1 MRLLDDD
8 SKSISHLSYQSLNL
22 NSYYNINGKKMK
34 VIEKRDDTQ
43 NGLRA
48 YAFAPVKNGK
58 PDKKHIIMGYAGTD
72 PFSIHDIFT
81 DAQLRFYNN
90 TKKPKINN
98 YYKNLNHTTINK
110 SYNDFSDDNDIVNST
125 YNVTKEAFKNSFSLQ
140 NTLNSPNLLKRKFP
154 ITNAYDSSKM
164 VPTQMAESVAFTKA
178 IKEKYPN
185 SHIYGAAHSLGS
197 VHAQMNTVFGNIEG
211 ATTFG
216 APNVNETFSKN
227 YQNKI
232 DSRQFEQTVRNIGHP
247 DDMINNLT
255 FGKDRIG
262 SNIVAFPHINKGLFI
277 PFLDQHSIANYDDFV
292 KGGNIHEMS
301 KSELAQ
307 YRKAQKLSLSYKTF
321 GIPMSYNDYIQ
332 IMNKKVKDDKDS
344 TTKSKNKSKSSFS
357 KSVNPFSDSMVRI
370 GLGGIGGNG
379 KKIKIHSDKVK
390 NIANQLREKINI
402 YDKLLSK
409 LEEYQRDTAREARQI
424 LNRYERELLAGS
436 NEFISP
442 SELEDYMEML
452 AKGGSAANLRFYDNG
467 LMEDVIQDIKQNQ
480 KSLIQFA
487 EKLDEAADQFED
499 KDKEE
504 SDIFGLFS

>member
-1 MRLLDDD
+1 MKTSDQVSKELSLD
-8 SKSISHLSYQSLNL
+8 SYADRK
-22 NSYYNINGKKMK
+22 IGAVIDTTKGKYRI
-34 VIEKRDDTQ
+34 IEKRDDAQ

-48 YAFAPVKNGK
+48 YAYAPLKNGK
-58 PDKKHIIMGYAGTD
+58 SDKKHIIVGYAGTD
-72 PFSIHDIFT
+72 PLSLHDIIT
-81 DAQLRFYNN
+81 DAQLPFHHN
-90 TKKPKINN
+90 TTNPKINN

-110 SYNDFSDDNDIVNST
+110 SYNDVTDDNDAVNST
-125 YNVTKEAFKNSFSLQ
+125 YNMSIESFKNNFSLQ
-140 NTLNSPNLLKRKFP
+140 NALTSPNLLKRKFP

-178 IKEKYPN
+178 IKDKYPN

-197 VHAQMNTVFGNIEG
+197 VHAQINTVFDNIEG
-211 ATTFG
+211 TTTFG
-216 APNVNETFSKN
+216 APNVNGTFSKS

-232 DSRQFEQTVRNIGHP
+232 DSREFNQTVRNIGHP
-247 DDMINNLT
+247 DDLINNLT

-262 SNIVAFPHINKGLFI
+262 SNIIAFPHINKGFYI
-277 PFLDQHSIANYDDFV
+277 PGIDQHSIANYDDFD
-292 KGGNIHEMS
+292 KDGIIHEMS
-301 KSELAQ
+301 KTELAQ
-307 YRKAQKLSLSYKTF
+307 YRKLKKLGLIYNMF
-321 GIPMSYNDYIQ
+321 GIPITKSGILQ

-379 KKIKIHSDKVK
+379 KKIKIHSDKVR

-436 NEFISP
+436 HEFISP

-452 AKGGSAANLRFYDNG
+452 AKGGSATNLRFYDNG
-467 LMEDVIQDIKQNQ
+467 LMEDVMQDIKQNQ
-480 KSLIQFA
+480 KSLMQFA